1 MKQITADL
9 LNYLA
14 AIKWTAAHDIKL
26 GAKMVGDLVHFW
38 YSSGHRREGLDWA
51 NQFLTLHQAPDTV
64 RLRLLWTKASL
75 SSELA
80 EYDVTTTALEAHEQ
94 LALILE
100 DHAALGGNQ
109 MQRGLL
115 ARARGQLEAAKSH
128 LQAAI
133 DMLEKSQTPD
143 PNLLA
148 NYLNHLG
155 GVYQMQQD
163 LSTAKNLYQ
172 QSLDL
177 KRQLGDSQGVAYAL
191 ANLGTLAG
199 SEGNP
204 GLERALLEEALM
216 VNKEIGD
223 AFLRAWLLQTLG
235 INALKMGQ
243 LEVTKHNYL
252 EALTEFIRLG
262 RRSSAIVLI
271 YMTAE
276 LAYVYDDQRNTFLL
290 MSAALHLWEQLGSA
304 PRSEWLA
311 HREKFVQESQLSK
324 NTIDQLEQQGQRLSL
339 PETLTVV
346 QEAATQWRNQEAS
359 PLATLEIGRLEPPK
373 KVRG

>member
-1 MKQITADL
+1 
-9 LNYLA
+9 
-14 AIKWTAAHDIKL
+14 
-26 GAKMVGDLVHFW
+26 
-38 YSSGHRREGLDWA
+38 
-51 NQFLTLHQAPDTV
+51 
-64 RLRLLWTKASL
+64 
-75 SSELA
+75 
-80 EYDVTTTALEAHEQ
+80 
-94 LALILE
+94 
-100 DHAALGGNQ
+100 
-109 MQRGLL
+109 
-115 ARARGQLEAAKSH
+115 
-128 LQAAI
+128 
-133 DMLEKSQTPD
+133 
-143 PNLLA
+143 
-148 NYLNHLG
+148 
-155 GVYQMQQD
+155 
-163 LSTAKNLYQ
+163 
-172 QSLDL
+172 
-177 KRQLGDSQGVAYAL
+177 
-191 ANLGTLAG
+191 
-199 SEGNP
+199 
-204 GLERALLEEALM
+204 
-216 VNKEIGD
+216 
-223 AFLRAWLLQTLG
+223 
-235 INALKMGQ
+235 MGQ

-373 KVRG
+373 KVRV